1 MKYSTALTM
10 ASAAAVAAQCPIR
23 GCDSVYDE
31 LTDVCLPLTSGGLP
45 DFNAPCNGMLA
56 IQYQCAFGPAAGLSL
71 VNQIFSANSSDS
83 DLNVPTEQSN
93 STQRDCICSSQ
104 FFNAVNGC
112 LACQKGHGDL
122 SARDVTPSYI
132 SSVSSAYCAA
142 TFTPT
147 AGLADYLAGIPE
159 PTSTNTAATSAFSD
173 PIGNKT
179 AVSLYY
185 NAPVTGTSVYLI
197 PTSTG
202 AVKTSGGQIVATA
215 TTNNAAAAASTPAAA
230 QGAGHK
236 AQAAGAAGV
245 VGLAALA
252 ILL

>member
-31 LTDVCLPLTSGGLP
+31 LTDVCLPLANGKP

-56 IQYQCAFGPAAGLSL
+56 IQYQCAFGPAAGLDL
-71 VNQIFSANSSDS
+71 VNQLFSTTSTGSELTLPAY
-83 DLNVPTEQSN
+83 QSN

-112 LACQKGHGDL
+112 LACQKGHGDQ

-142 TFTPT
+142 SSTPT
-147 AGLADYLAGIPE
+147 VGLADYLAGIPE

-185 NAPVTGTSVYLI
+185 NAPVTGTSVYLL

-202 AVKTSGGQIVATA
+202 AVKTSNGQIVATA
-215 TTNNAAAAASTPAAA
+215 TTNNAAASSPTPAAA
-230 QGAGHK
+230 QGAGSK
-236 AQAAGAAGV
+236 AQVAGAAGV

-252 ILL
+252 FLL